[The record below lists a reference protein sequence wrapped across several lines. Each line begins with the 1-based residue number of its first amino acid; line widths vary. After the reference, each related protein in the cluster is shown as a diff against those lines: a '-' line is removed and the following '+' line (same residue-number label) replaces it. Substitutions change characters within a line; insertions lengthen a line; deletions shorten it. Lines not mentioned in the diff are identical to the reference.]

1 MSFKLRQQN
10 IIKNKVFMNKASL
23 KIILSTSVMSFILYY
38 FFEASLFDQDLSA
51 LMRASYLIMYIISG
65 ALIYYSFLKLS
76 GIKLKNYRI

>member
-1 MSFKLRQQN
+1 
-10 IIKNKVFMNKASL
+10 
-23 KIILSTSVMSFILYY
+23 LYY